1 MQNTTNRRCYH
12 FCMALNYRSSFVYT
26 PFCPCLLFDT
36 RRISVLFYAI
46 CSLLFALA
54 EMCQIEGYCFFLS
67 CYWSLNTFWC
77 KVWSIIWE
85 CQQKWLIDKGKRN
98 HAISTVRWSYNG
110 LSIQYELI
118 EMSFSLSVCRAPWK
132 ASTRSRKFDF
142 NNTTL
147 QNIEVF
153 HFGCSS
159 VYQALNIIYIGKRWL
174 VYAINYWAIGCWN
187 SSFDYWWPSW
197 EGILLPCTCLSDI
210 HMHFNNCILVHGC
223 KVSIILIM

>member
-1 MQNTTNRRCYH
+1 M
-12 FCMALNYRSSFVYT
+12 
-26 PFCPCLLFDT
+26 
-36 RRISVLFYAI
+36 
-46 CSLLFALA
+46 
-54 EMCQIEGYCFFLS
+54 
-67 CYWSLNTFWC
+67 NTFLC
-77 KVWSIIWE
+77 KVWSIIWK

-98 HAISTVRWSYNG
+98 HAISTIRWSYNG
-110 LSIQYELI
+110 LSIHYNLI
-118 EMSFSLSVCRAPWK
+118 ELSFCPSVCRAPWK
-132 ASTRSRKFDF
+132 ASTRSRKFDL

-197 EGILLPCTCLSDI
+197 EGILLPCTFLSDI
-210 HMHFNNCILVHGC
+210 HMHVNNRCCPWLQSLHYCGYVI
-223 KVSIILIM
+223 STFFIIIIILFSHLFYCALCLQMETYPTLLPAWF